1 MSIRATAMR
10 IWSRTRTAAAITALT
25 IVLFARLVA
34 RRTPVVA
41 ASIARWTQVV
51 AVTVARRTRVAA
63 ASVARWTQ
71 VVAVTVAR
79 RTRVAAAWASRSS
92 QEARAALAPHA
103 RAAKAFA
110 ARAARASVRV
120 SREVR
125 KGAQQLGHD
134 IGVVARAGLR
144 YLRGAGEEFAGLIR
158 ELTRGTWVE
167 GIPWHR
173 IRTVATVAAVAGLA
187 ALWSGYHISTSGLK
201 QRQIEFATAE
211 AQIMVDTPVSIL
223 LDADQDQ
230 QRPGNLALTYALYL
244 KTDAANDEIAAAAG
258 VRGEDIATS
267 GPFTELIDRTNVA
280 QKTVPTADPKPQDKE
295 YRLVVDVAYARPMLT
310 LYGQAPTTR
319 EATALVNGARKLL
332 FDRVHEQQA
341 TGLQGQNAVLRSL
354 GPTEGG
360 RVNPGSHLQVML
372 LTFFFVFVTGLA
384 LVRWR
389 DRRRK
394 FRRLADAGW
403 EADPVDRIGD
413 ELPGSDDWPRTTRV
427 MPWALAGF
435 VAMLFLVPFDAIS
448 LPVHLPL
455 DSKLDRPYLIALV
468 MLWFSSLAVV
478 TGAARPRVKITRVH
492 IAAMAFLAICLLS
505 IVVNGAAL
513 TNLDELQLTIKK
525 IALLV
530 SYLIFFVIVA
540 SGVRPR
546 EVPRFAAFMVGLS
559 LITALGAILEYRLR
573 INPFY
578 SWTAH
583 VLPVEFPGDM
593 FSRDSLGRLTVYGP
607 TSQPLELATILG
619 MMVPWAFVGALES
632 KGRKRLL
639 YALAIGLLLAGAM
652 STVRKTSVMAPAAG
666 ILVLI
671 AYRPRAVIRRLVPLG
686 LMLGFIIHFT
696 SPGAIGSIFDQLNPT
711 NFNSAL
717 TTKDRTSDY
726 DAITPDVS
734 SHLLLGRGFQ
744 SYDGKKYRIL
754 DNEYLVLVL
763 GVGFIGLAAYI
774 SIFVATLSAAHP
786 TIRGPDPVRARYA
799 LAAAGS
805 VGVMGAATLLFDN
818 LSFPHVPYLFF
829 FIAGL
834 ILALREKSP
843 VPDPLPAAVPI
854 PSPWKRRKPAP
865 MRRPLVPAP
874 ARTQAPT
881 S

>member
-10 IWSRTRTAAAITALT
+10 IWSWTRTATAIAALT
-25 IVLFARLVA
+25 IVLFTRLVA
-34 RRTPVVA
+34 RRAPIV
-41 ASIARWTQVV
+41 
-51 AVTVARRTRVAA
+51 A
-63 ASVARWTQ
+63 ASVARRLR
-71 VVAVTVAR
+71 VGAAAVWL
-79 RTRVAAAWASRSS
+79 RTRVVAAAVA
-92 QEARAALAPHA
+92 ARTARDSVRVGREVRNRAQAALEPRA
-103 RAAKAFA
+103 RTAKAFA
-110 ARAARASVRV
+110 ARAARESVRLG
-120 SREVR
+120 REVR
-125 KGAQQLGHD
+125 KGAQSLGHD
-134 IGVVARAGLR
+134 LNAVGRAGLR
-144 YLRGAGEEFAGLIR
+144 YLRGAGVEFAELIR
-158 ELTRGTWVE
+158 NLTRGTWVE
-167 GIPWHR
+167 GIPWR
-173 IRTVATVAAVAGLA
+173 RLRTVATVAAVAGLA

-280 QKTVPTADPKPQDKE
+280 QKSLPTADPKPEDKE
-295 YRLVVDVAYARPMLT
+295 YRLAVDVAFERPMLT

-319 EATALVNGARKLL
+319 EAKALVNGARKLL

-354 GPTEGG
+354 GPVDGG
-360 RVNPGSHLQVML
+360 MVNRGSHVQVML

-394 FRRLADAGW
+394 FQRLSAAGW
-403 EADPVDRIGD
+403 DPEPLDRIGD
-413 ELPGSDDWPRTTRV
+413 ELPGSDDWPHTTRV

-468 MLWFSSLAVV
+468 MLWFCSLAVV
-478 TGAARPRVKITRVH
+478 TGAARPRVKVTRVH
-492 IAAMAFLAICLLS
+492 IAALAFLAVCLLS
-505 IVVNGAAL
+505 IVANGPAL
-513 TNLDELQLTIKK
+513 VNLDELQLTIKK

-546 EVPRFAAFMVGLS
+546 EVPRFAVFMIGLS

-632 KGRKRLL
+632 KGRKRVL

-671 AYRPRAVIRRLVPLG
+671 AYRPRAVVRRLVPLG
-686 LMLGFIIHFT
+686 LMLGVIIHFT

-726 DAITPDVS
+726 DAITPDVT
-734 SHLLLGRGFQ
+734 SHLLIGRGFQ

-754 DNEYLVLVL
+754 DNEYLVLIL

-805 VGVMGAATLLFDN
+805 VGVMAAATLLFDN

-843 VPDPLPAAVPI
+843 VPDPLPAALPI

-865 MRRPLVPAP
+865 VRRPLLPAP

-881 S
+881 T

>member
-1 MSIRATAMR
+1 MPIRATMTR
-10 IWSRTRTAAAITALT
+10 IWSWTCATAAVTALT
-25 IVLFARLVA
+25 IVVFARRVVRRTLVVLVSVARFARLA
-34 RRTPVVA
+34 
-41 ASIARWTQVV
+41 
-51 AVTVARRTRVAA
+51 ARRTRV
-63 ASVARWTQ
+63 
-71 VVAVTVAR
+71 VVATVAR
-79 RTRVAAAWASRSS
+79 AADEARGALAPR
-92 QEARAALAPHA
+92 ARAAT
-103 RAAKAFA
+103 AFA
-110 ARAARASVRV
+110 ARAARATADL
-120 SREVR
+120 SREVG
-125 KGAQQLGHD
+125 KGARSLGRD
-134 IGVVARAGLR
+134 IGAVGRAGLR
-144 YLRGAGEEFAGLIR
+144 YLRGAGEEFVGLIR
-158 ELTRGTWVE
+158 EFMRGTPME
-167 GIPWHR
+167 R
-173 IRTVATVAAVAGLA
+173 IAWRRVRTVAAVAAVAALA
-187 ALWSGYHISTSGLK
+187 SLWSGYHISTSGLK

-267 GPFTELIDRTNVA
+267 GPFTELIDRSNVA
-280 QKTVPTADPKPQDKE
+280 QKALPTAAPKPEDKE
-295 YRLVVDVAYARPMLT
+295 YRLVVDVAFERPMLT

-319 EATALVNGARKLL
+319 EAMALVSGARKLL
-332 FDRVHEQQA
+332 FDRVREQQA

-354 GPTEGG
+354 GPPEGG
-360 RVNPGSHLQVML
+360 MVNRGAHIQVMG

-384 LVRWR
+384 LLRWR

-394 FRRLADAGW
+394 IRRLTAAGW
-403 EADPVDRIGD
+403 EPQPLDRIGD
-413 ELPGSDDWPRTTRV
+413 ELPGSDDWPHTTRV

-455 DSKLDRPYLIALV
+455 DSKLDRPALIGLV
-468 MLWFSSLAVV
+468 MLWYSSLALV

-492 IAAMAFLAICLLS
+492 IAALTFFAICLLS
-505 IVVNGAAL
+505 IIANGEALVNL
-513 TNLDELQLTIKK
+513 NELQLAIKK
-525 IALLV
+525 IALLA
-530 SYLIFFVIVA
+530 SYLLFFVVVA
-540 SGVRPR
+540 SAVRPR
-546 EVPRFAAFMVGLS
+546 EVPRYAAFMVGLS
-559 LITALGAILEYRLR
+559 LITAVGAILEYRLR

-619 MMVPWAFVGALES
+619 MMVPFAFVGALES

-639 YALAIGLLLAGAM
+639 YALAIGVLLAGAM
-652 STVRKTSVMAPAAG
+652 ATVRKTSVMAPAAG

-671 AYRPRAVIRRLVPLG
+671 AYRPRAVVRRLVPLG

-726 DAITPDVS
+726 DAITPDIT
-734 SHLLLGRGFQ
+734 SHLLIGRGFQ
-744 SYDGKKYRIL
+744 SYDGNKYRIL
-754 DNEYLVLVL
+754 DNEYLVLIL

-805 VGVMGAATLLFDN
+805 VGVMAAATLLFDN

-834 ILALREKSP
+834 ILALRENSP
-843 VPDPLPAAVPI
+843 VPDALPAAVPMPI
-854 PSPWKRRKPAP
+854 PWKRRKARPV
-865 MRRPLVPAP
+865 RRPLLPAP

-881 S
+881 A